1 MNMIQ
6 SSVKWKWWRLCYAGE
21 CAAALCRH
29 SGHAA
34 EAMHC
39 LCYALTLYAWSIATA
54 AGLHGLW
61 CGTCSSQ
68 QAREH
73 DMNVNAQV
81 DFLPAAAMSEEDLEK
96 QRQVAAELAKRTR
109 WVDFEYDGMPAQVRG
124 PGMTSPLHTAGAGS
138 V

>member
-39 LCYALTLYAWSIATA
+39 LCYALTLYAWSISTVAS
-54 AGLHGLW
+54 LHGLW

-68 QAREH
+68 QAHEH
-73 DMNVNAQV
+73 DMRCAMYMRRWTSCLQ
-81 DFLPAAAMSEEDLEK
+81 LPC
-96 QRQVAAELAKRTR
+96 QRRTWKSSAR
-109 WVDFEYDGMPAQVRG
+109 WQRSWQSVR
-124 PGMTSPLHTAGAGS
+124 AG
-138 V
+138 